1 MKATDKKLW
10 IPLLGGA
17 AIILGSFW
25 LVFRDQDISD
35 NISDWSYFGAYVGG
49 CFSIVSVILIYLTFR
64 EQSKI
69 AYQTR
74 FESVFFDM
82 LRTLRELKTK
92 EISGA
97 FSDLQGKITLHF
109 NSSFTPEDIN
119 IKEGKETIAYYFQL
133 HNEYDEIHHYFRF
146 LYHVIMYV
154 CKDNVLDYNEK
165 ERYIALIQAQMSNE
179 ELLIVLFNVVNY
191 GNTKYLETLDTYHF
205 FENIRSINELLDYI
219 IIKLFPQ
226 TTFKHLINPNSE
238 CDVIYDFELDSLL
251 HEKELYFDTIDR
263 LKKLSR
269 PFARYPL
276 SLPRSEP
283 CHNRNFQ

>member
-1 MKATDKKLW
+1 MKATDRKLW

-49 CFSIVSVILIYLTFR
+49 CFGIVSVILIYLTFR

-97 FSDLQGKITLHF
+97 FSDLQEKITLHF
-109 NSSFTPEDIN
+109 NSPFTPADIN
-119 IKEGKETIAYYFQL
+119 TKEAKETIAYYFQL

-154 CKDNVLDYNEK
+154 CKDKVLDDKEK

-219 IIKLFPQ
+219 IISIFTK
-226 TTFKHLINPNSE
+226 TTFKHLKNPNI
-238 CDVIYDFELDSLL
+238 DRDIIYDFELDGLL
-251 HEKELYFDTIDR
+251 HSDELYFDTLER
-263 LKKLSR
+263 LKKER
-269 PFARYPL
+269 
-276 SLPRSEP
+276 EEK
-283 CHNRNFQ
+283 Q